1 MYWDIL
7 HIKCK
12 FNMYN
17 HGLSCLREPHERQ
30 CDRPQQHASHV
41 PLALLLI
48 REDPVQGELGVLTDI
63 NEI

>member
-12 FNMYN
+12 FNTYN
-17 HGLSCLREPHERQ
+17 HDFPASGSNEGPCN
-30 CDRPQQHASHV
+30 RPQQHASHV

-48 REDPVQGELGVLTDI
+48 REDPVQGELELTNI